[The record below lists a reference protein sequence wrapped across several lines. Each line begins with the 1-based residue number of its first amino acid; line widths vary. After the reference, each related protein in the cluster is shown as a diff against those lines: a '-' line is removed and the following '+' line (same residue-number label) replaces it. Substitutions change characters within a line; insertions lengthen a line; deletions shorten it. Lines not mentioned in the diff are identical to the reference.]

1 MKNKDLEKVGFGIAI
16 MFLISWVWA
25 YFIRGHLGLPS
36 IVNTVIGIIV
46 LYGIGF
52 AFFGL
57 ITKSVENS
65 EIKRD
70 KPSLKMMMVS
80 FLLQFSALFILT
92 ILTIFFAKITG
103 KELGGN
109 LDALTPIMLFQLL
122 IFNPIVEEYV
132 FRKVFADKLLKYG
145 ELFFMLVSSFCFA
158 IVHGVSLG
166 IPQIIYTFV
175 LGMIWSYLYVRSGN
189 IWLSILM
196 HSLSNL
202 FGSVMT
208 QWLQTISQ
216 PLMAVYSMSMMLL
229 GIVGIILFFVNKKH
243 VLIDGDSKII
253 NADIVKTMFTNK
265 GILFYFIITFLMIV
279 LRYAHII

>member
-65 EIKRD
+65 EIKRG

-132 FRKVFADKLLKYG
+132 FRKVLADKLLKYG